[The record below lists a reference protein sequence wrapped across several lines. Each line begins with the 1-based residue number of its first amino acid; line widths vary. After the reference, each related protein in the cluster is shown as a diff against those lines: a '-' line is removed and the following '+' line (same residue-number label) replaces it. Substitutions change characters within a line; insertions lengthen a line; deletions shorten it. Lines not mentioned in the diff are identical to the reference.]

1 VTLLLA
7 SNGLG
12 VLETVTVD
20 RANFIMKGY
29 YASELLYISA
39 MCFAK
44 LSILVLFYNVVA
56 LMPHRFVVL
65 GFGIFIFAWSA
76 ASAIATAFQCSM
88 PQPWEMLTLRCFDTR
103 TFWVVYC
110 VIDITTEIAIITL
123 SIDLVAHLKVR
134 LSRKIA
140 VVACFVPRLLVIF
153 SAIVRA
159 FYFYQISPH
168 ADPVYDLWISTVCT
182 QVHVCASICTACIP
196 YMVPFF
202 KSLQGNIWRSYST
215 KSWNMVARSSKL
227 PRHASNRLQKR
238 EAMSYILPKVPDQAT
253 DRVSRVP
260 PYIPSPEPLSPFM
273 PPPNVT
279 YLHPNKVASSISIA
293 PNRSSYEASIR
304 GTSVSGTL
312 YDSDSDF
319 FDMREEEESL
329 DFSDSRLYG
338 DSPLLGNHFMSK
350 QPTKPLPAYSPA
362 LSSSVYSGSAP
373 PSPIP
378 TPHSP
383 LLQNRRETS
392 IFPDYPDPR
401 MNRQTMPNTTSQALE
416 SFACPTRSAST
427 THPNFSHPNFSRPKF
442 STTPRLYS
450 SSTTIPPLPQI

>member
-1 VTLLLA
+1 
-7 SNGLG
+7 
-12 VLETVTVD
+12 
-20 RANFIMKGY
+20 
-29 YASELLYISA
+29 
-39 MCFAK
+39 
-44 LSILVLFYNVVA
+44 
-56 LMPHRFVVL
+56 
-65 GFGIFIFAWSA
+65 
-76 ASAIATAFQCSM
+76 
-88 PQPWEMLTLRCFDTR
+88 
-103 TFWVVYC
+103 
-110 VIDITTEIAIITL
+110 
-123 SIDLVAHLKVR
+123 
-134 LSRKIA
+134 
-140 VVACFVPRLLVIF
+140 
-153 SAIVRA
+153 
-159 FYFYQISPH
+159 
-168 ADPVYDLWISTVCT
+168 
-182 QVHVCASICTACIP
+182 
-196 YMVPFF
+196 MVPFF

-238 EAMSYILPKVPDQAT
+238 DAMSYVLPQVPDQTT

-319 FDMREEEESL
+319 FDMREDDSL
-329 DFSDSRLYG
+329 DFSESRLYG
-338 DSPLLGNHFMSK
+338 DSPLLGHFTSK
-350 QPTKPLPAYSPA
+350 PTTTSKRPTKPLPAYSPAHSPA

-373 PSPIP
+373 PSPVP

-383 LLQNRRETS
+383 LLQNRESS
-392 IFPDYPDPR
+392 IFGIQTYPEHPDPR
-401 MNRQTMPNTTSQALE
+401 MNRQTMPNTTSHALE

-427 THPNFSHPNFSRPKF
+427 HQNFSHPNFSHPNFSRPKF

-450 SSTTIPPLPQI
+450 STIPPLPQI

>member
-1 VTLLLA
+1 
-7 SNGLG
+7 
-12 VLETVTVD
+12 
-20 RANFIMKGY
+20 
-29 YASELLYISA
+29 
-39 MCFAK
+39 
-44 LSILVLFYNVVA
+44 
-56 LMPHRFVVL
+56 
-65 GFGIFIFAWSA
+65 
-76 ASAIATAFQCSM
+76 
-88 PQPWEMLTLRCFDTR
+88 MLTLQH

-140 VVACFVPRLLVIF
+140 VVACFIPRLLVIF

-168 ADPVYDLWISTVCT
+168 EDPVYDLWISTVCT
-182 QVHVCASICTACIP
+182 QVHVCVSICTACIP

-238 EAMSYILPKVPDQAT
+238 EAMSYVLPQVPDQAT

-319 FDMREEEESL
+319 FDMRESSI
-329 DFSDSRLYG
+329 DFSDSQPYG
-338 DSPLLGNHFMSK
+338 DSPLLGYSTKAATTSK

-373 PSPIP
+373 PSPVP

-392 IFPDYPDPR
+392 FPEHPDPR
-401 MNRQTMPNTTSQALE
+401 MNRQTMPNTTSHALE

-427 THPNFSHPNFSRPKF
+427 HQNFSHPNFSRPKF

-450 SSTTIPPLPQI
+450 STIPPLPQI

>member
-1 VTLLLA
+1 
-7 SNGLG
+7 
-12 VLETVTVD
+12 
-20 RANFIMKGY
+20 MKGY

-65 GFGIFIFAWSA
+65 GFGIFIFTWSA

-88 PQPWEMLTLRCFDTR
+88 PQPWEMLTLRCFDTVSSKTPPKMLMLTLQR

-140 VVACFVPRLLVIF
+140 VVACFIPRLLVIF
-153 SAIVRA
+153 SAIARA

-168 ADPVYDLWISTVCT
+168 ANPVYDLWISTVCT
-182 QVHVCASICTACIP
+182 QVHVCVSICTACIP

-238 EAMSYILPKVPDQAT
+238 DAMSYVLPQVPDQAT

-319 FDMREEEESL
+319 FDMRESSL
-329 DFSDSRLYG
+329 DFDSQPYG
-338 DSPLLGNHFMSK
+338 DSPLLGYSTKAATTSK
-350 QPTKPLPAYSPA
+350 PTKPLPAYSPA

-373 PSPIP
+373 PSPVP

-383 LLQNRRETS
+383 LLRQNRESS
-392 IFPDYPDPR
+392 IFGIQTYPEHPDPR
-401 MNRQTMPNTTSQALE
+401 MNRQTMPNTTSHALE

-427 THPNFSHPNFSRPKF
+427 HQNFSHPNFSRPKF

-450 SSTTIPPLPQI
+450 STIPPLPQI